1 MAVETRLMT
10 AEEFWAR
17 ANEFSGCELVNGVV
31 VPKHPEWRRGAMSPT
46 SRQHGR
52 IEVKLGTRI
61 SIFLQAHDLGEAYS
75 GEVGFILSK
84 DPDVVRAPDLAFVS
98 HDRLKGVGE
107 DGYLPLAP
115 DLAIEIVSPGDTS
128 REVQRKVIKYLDA
141 GTRMVWIVDP
151 DLETVSVYRSLSDV
165 RILKTEDTLDGA
177 DVLPGFTVKVQ
188 EIFE

>member
-128 REVQRKVIKYLDA
+128 REVQPKEASVNNLDTFVTCA
-141 GTRMVWIVDP
+141 CAVESCSCTSAICDAVVVR
-151 DLETVSVYRSLSDV
+151 SVAFV
-165 RILKTEDTLDGA
+165 R
-177 DVLPGFTVKVQ
+177 V
-188 EIFE
+188 